1 MYFQANPLF
10 FDANISQITSASGST
25 LYVPTTST
33 PPPTTPPPTLQ
44 TNLIWGNFYA
54 SAISGTL
61 TYVLS
66 QAHITAAT
74 QFYAVQ
80 VINTANIISN
90 NATSQLGNLVRVGI
104 CVQLTQA
111 SDCVVSANQAL
122 TVWMNTYQQ
131 TGNPVTENPMIP
143 WIQTYDL
150 VRGALPNWPNVTNV
164 SAFDNFTTYFIIMGD
179 LWVDVYPDN
188 YKTNR
193 LYIRTFASLTLGSPF
208 YINTT
213 MALLAA
219 HAAQNL
225 YSNGTCWDFMYR
237 DALKYQVQNL
247 QWWVNIVDQAS
258 TLLSYTTLRLIE
270 ANVNF
275 LQPYVQ
281 GTLVH
286 YEFANSSDPADASLK
301 ANPQPWVPST
311 SWGMLQY
318 AEIVFPS
325 VYNWTSVTPITR
337 FVYSQT
343 VLEIGAL
350 QNYYAQFPLFP
361 PGVPTTVTTGTTQ
374 SATPSTSGG
383 STSSTSAL
391 ATTSSP
397 ASTSAPATT
406 SSPASTSAPAT
417 TSSPAS
423 TSALATTSSP
433 ASTSALATTSSPVST
448 SALAATSSP
457 ASTSALATTS
467 PPVSTSAPASTSS
480 PASTSPGTT
489 NNLTGFTTTSTGS
502 PANFTLLALPQAF
515 EPAGDS
521 NYYLVALGIIVP
533 AAAYAA
539 LCGLN
544 LAHRAPQHAPKYHR
558 RHRRVRGE
566 YDDDVIDLDDRWGPD
581 QLRVPISWLI

>member
-33 PPPTTPPPTLQ
+33 PPPTTPPPVLQ

-54 SAISGTL
+54 SVLSGTL
-61 TYVLS
+61 SYVLG

-74 QFYAVQ
+74 QFSAVQ
-80 VINTANIISN
+80 VLTSTTTNYTTQL
-90 NATSQLGNLVRVGI
+90 ATLVRVGI

-111 SDCVVSANQAL
+111 SDCVVSVNQAL
-122 TVWMNTYQQ
+122 TVWMTTYQP
-131 TGNPVTENPMIP
+131 TGNPVWDNLLVP
-143 WIQTYDL
+143 WIQAYDL
-150 VRGALPNWPNVTNV
+150 VRGALPNWANVTNV
-164 SAFDNFTTYFIIMGD
+164 SALDNFTTYFIIMGD

-208 YINTT
+208 YINSTI
-213 MALLAA
+213 ALLAA

-225 YSNGTCWDFMYR
+225 YSNGTCWDYMYR

-337 FVYSQT
+337 YTYSQT

-361 PGVPTTVTTGTTQ
+361 PAVPTTVTTGTTQ
-374 SATPSTSGG
+374 SATPSTSVTP
-383 STSSTSAL
+383 TSSTTAASSSTT
-391 ATTSSP
+391 ATTSPP

-406 SSPASTSAPAT
+406 SA
-417 TSSPAS
+417 
-423 TSALATTSSP
+423 
-433 ASTSALATTSSPVST
+433 PVST
-448 SALAATSSP
+448 GVTTTTGLTSS
-457 ASTSALATTS
+457 TGVATT
-467 PPVSTSAPASTSS
+467 TGLTSS
-480 PASTSPGTT
+480 TGAPTTTGLTSSTGVAASTSPGTT
-489 NNLTGFTTTSTGS
+489 NNLTVFTTSVLAIPDGA
-502 PANFTLLALPQAF
+502 PAAANFSPLALPQAF

-521 NYYLVALGIIVP
+521 NLFLVALGIIVP
-533 AAAYAA
+533 AAAYAT
-539 LCGLN
+539 LCGFN
-544 LAHRAPQHAPKYHR
+544 LAHRAPQHAPKYRR

-566 YDDDVIDLDDRWGPD
+566 FDDDVNDLADRWGPE
-581 QLRVPISWLI
+581 QPRVPISWLI